1 MVSAEELWYTDKDMN
16 TFNKKN
22 NLIQTYS
29 LVLIDVACVLVS
41 YICSFYL
48 RYRGEYHMGQVDY
61 MICLGLVLF
70 CVLYGVL
77 LDWNHFIFKRG
88 YFEELVA
95 VVKYAVSMTVLLGF
109 TVFILRQGQAFSRL
123 VFGWYVVIDIVLTYI
138 MHTFFKKFLSGYYKK
153 SANSEKV
160 MLVTFEEFVDGLLQD
175 IRKDHEWSYEVMAI
189 ALMDAVV
196 DPEKKDIDGI
206 PIVANGA
213 GIMDGLTSEVMDA
226 AFLYL
231 PSMGRDAVERI
242 INYFE
247 TMGVKCYYSVGDFR
261 HRGSMQ
267 SIGDFAG
274 HLVITYENAATDYR
288 RRLIKRIFDVIG
300 AIVGLVLTALLTPFI
315 ALAIKLNSKGP
326 VFFRQTRIGKGGRR
340 FTMYKFRSMYTDAE
354 ARKKELLK
362 DNEMEGLMFK
372 MEDDPRITAVG
383 RFLRKTSLDEFPQ
396 FYNVL
401 KGDMSL
407 VGTRP
412 PTEDE
417 FERYS
422 PHYRRRLSIT
432 PGLTGMWQV
441 SGRSDIKDFDDVVA
455 LDLEYIDNWSL
466 LLDLKILLQTIIVVF
481 TGRGS
486 R

>member
-1 MVSAEELWYTDKDMN
+1 MGS
-16 TFNKKN
+16 FNRKN

-41 YICSFYL
+41 YVCSFYL
-48 RYRGEYHMGQVDY
+48 RYRGTEHLRQTDLV
-61 MICLGLVLF
+61 ICLGLTLF

-77 LDWNHFIFKRG
+77 LDWNHYIFRRG

-95 VVKYAVSMTVLLGF
+95 VIKYALSMTILLGF
-109 TVFILRQGQAFSRL
+109 TVFILRQGEAFSRL
-123 VFGWYVVIDIVLTYI
+123 VFGWYGIFNIVLTYI
-138 MHTFFKKFLSGYYKK
+138 MHTLFKKFLSVYYKK
-153 SANSEKV
+153 SASSEKV
-160 MLVTFEEFVDGLLQD
+160 MLVTYREYVGELLTD
-175 IRKDHEWSYEVMAI
+175 VRKDHEWSYEIMAI
-189 ALMDAVV
+189 ALMDATV
-196 DPEKKDIDGI
+196 DETEKDIDGI

-231 PSMGRDAVERI
+231 PGMGRDAVERI

-274 HLVITYENAATDYR
+274 HLVITYENQATDYR
-288 RRLIKRIFDVIG
+288 RRAIKRVFDVIG
-300 AIVGLVLTALLTPFI
+300 SVIGLILTAVLTPFI
-315 ALAIKLNSKGP
+315 ALAIKLNSRGP
-326 VFFRQTRIGKGGRR
+326 VFFKQTRIGRNGRR

-354 ARKKELLK
+354 ERKSELLM
-362 DNEMEGLMFK
+362 DNEVDGLMFK
-372 MEDDPRITAVG
+372 MKDDPRITGVG
-383 RFLRKTSLDEFPQ
+383 KFLRKTSLDELPQ
-396 FYNVL
+396 FLNVL

-441 SGRSDIKDFDDVVA
+441 SGRSDIHSFDDVVA

-486 R
+486 K

>member
-1 MVSAEELWYTDKDMN
+1 MGS
-16 TFNKKN
+16 FNRKN

-48 RYRGEYHMGQVDY
+48 RYRGAEHLRQVDLV
-61 MICLGLVLF
+61 ICLGLTLF

-77 LDWNHFIFKRG
+77 LDWNHYIFRRG
-88 YFEELVA
+88 YFDELVA
-95 VVKYAVSMTVLLGF
+95 ILKYAVSMTVLLGF
-109 TVFILRQGQAFSRL
+109 TVFLLRQGEAFSRL
-123 VFGWYVVIDIVLTYI
+123 VFGWYAIIDIVLTYI
-138 MHTFFKKFLSGYYKK
+138 MHTLFKKFLSGYYKK

-160 MLVTFEEFVDGLLQD
+160 MLVTYREFVDGLLAD
-175 IRKDHEWSYEVMAI
+175 VRRDHEWSYEIMAI
-189 ALMDAVV
+189 VLMDALT
-196 DPEKKDIDGI
+196 DGSEKEIEGI
-206 PIVANGA
+206 PLVGGGPDAL
-213 GIMDGLTSEVMDA
+213 DGLTSEVMDA

-231 PSMGRDAVERI
+231 PGKGRDEVERI

-274 HLVITYENAATDYR
+274 HLVITYENQATDYR
-288 RRLIKRIFDVIG
+288 RKAIKRVFDILG
-300 AIVGLVLTALLTPFI
+300 AIIGLLITAVLTPFI
-315 ALAIKLNSKGP
+315 ALAIKLGSRGP
-326 VFFRQTRIGKGGRR
+326 VFFGQTRIGRNGRR
-340 FTMYKFRSMYTDAE
+340 FTMYKFRSMYADADE
-354 ARKKELLK
+354 HKAELMQS
-362 DNEMEGLMFK
+362 NEVDGLMFK
-372 MEDDPRITAVG
+372 IKDDPRITKVG
-383 RFLRKTSLDEFPQ
+383 RFLRRTSLDELPQ

-441 SGRSDIKDFDDVVA
+441 SGRSDITDFDDVVA

-466 LLDLKILLQTIIVVF
+466 MLDLKILLQTIIVVF

-486 R
+486 K